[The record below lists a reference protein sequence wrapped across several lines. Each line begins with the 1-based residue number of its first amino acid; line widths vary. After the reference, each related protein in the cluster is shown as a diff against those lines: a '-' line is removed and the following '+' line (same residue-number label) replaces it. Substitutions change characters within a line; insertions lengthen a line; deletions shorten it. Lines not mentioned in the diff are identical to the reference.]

1 MLWPVRLSFV
11 CSRSATL
18 VHPAQAVVIFGNVS
32 RHLVRWPSTDIHEKV
47 YEDRPTGSLPSGEL
61 NTTWVAKYRF
71 WTSKA
76 ISRKRCEIGGKSV
89 LITNRKSH
97 MSFQLI
103 PKSMT
108 LNDLERRNG
117 RYFALLHR
125 IRVRCRRKTIIR
137 PTSASKSNY
146 GSL

>member
-61 NTTWVAKYRF
+61 NTTGVACKYSNF
-71 WTSKA
+71 GP
-76 ISRKRCEIGGKSV
+76 IEGYI
-89 LITNRKSH
+89 
-97 MSFQLI
+97 
-103 PKSMT
+103 
-108 LNDLERRNG
+108 LETVQDRR
-117 RYFALLHR
+117 
-125 IRVRCRRKTIIR
+125 
-137 PTSASKSNY
+137 
-146 GSL
+146 